1 MLAAALAIGLL
12 LFGCSSDKPI
22 TSIHP
27 DGLSLPDPSQTRT
40 VSNNDDE
47 APAPYHEQFDFRFSN
62 WGDSEETVA
71 SNEPG
76 GFELVH
82 VDGGKSTKLSSGY
95 ATAVLTCPDAIEDT
109 VEVAY
114 ELRGGVLDAGYYWF
128 DQRACRSAAWMSSG
142 PSFPGATAPAR
153 QCTAIRRGLWNAPR

>member
-1 MLAAALAIGLL
+1 MATVAVLSAMPATGMM

-22 TSIHP
+22 TFIHT

-40 VSNNDDE
+40 VSSNDTTQTSYSDQ
-47 APAPYHEQFDFRFSN
+47 YDFRFSN
-62 WGDSEETVA
+62 WGDSEDTVA
-71 SNEPG
+71 SNEPA

-95 ATAVLTCPDAIEDT
+95 ATAILTFPDAIEDT

-114 ELRGGVLDAGYYWF
+114 EFRGGVLVAGYY
-128 DQRACRSAAWMSSG
+128 
-142 PSFPGATAPAR
+142 
-153 QCTAIRRGLWNAPR
+153 